1 MQTNS
6 KQPGRGTDKTR
17 RNALK
22 AAGLFAGVSA
32 LAGAGPVMA
41 AVTKETGLSYEGL
54 LKGMPGFQPRTLAPL
69 PVAEIPGFLSRMQLA
84 RTYETYRAAF
94 GKLAVAEKALQEISR
109 DASQAQNYRAV
120 RTQQITAANAVLLH
134 EFYFRN
140 LAAAKN
146 EPSRYVR
153 GNMTE
158 HMGTL
163 ETWRDDFAACAR
175 VADAWA
181 VLAYDPYDDRWH
193 NLPLGL
199 SDAGG
204 MVGTNPLVVCNVT
217 EDAWSTDYRDREA
230 FIAAFL
236 DHIDW
241 KEVASR
247 YHAVDR
253 H

>member
-1 MQTNS
+1 MHNS
-6 KQPGRGTDKTR
+6 SKSSRQGTDESR
-17 RNALK
+17 RRAIK
-22 AAGLFAGVSA
+22 AAGLLAGVSA
-32 LAGAGPVMA
+32 LGGAGPVMA
-41 AVTKETGLSYEGL
+41 AATKETGLSYEGL

-69 PVAEIPGFLSRMQLA
+69 PVAEIPGFLSKTQLA

-120 RTQQITAANAVLLH
+120 RTQQISTANAVLLH

-153 GNMTE
+153 GNMKE
-158 HMGTL
+158 HMGAQ
-163 ETWRDDFAACAR
+163 EVWREDFAACAR

-199 SDAGG
+199 ADAGG
-204 MVGTNPLVVCNVT
+204 MVGTNPLVVCNVAK
-217 EDAWSTDYRDREA
+217 DAWSTDYRDREA
-230 FIAAFL
+230 YIAAFL

-241 KEVASR
+241 KEVALR

>member
-6 KQPGRGTDKTR
+6 KPPRHGTDKGR
-17 RNALK
+17 RNALR
-22 AAGLFAGVSA
+22 AAGLFAGVSV
-32 LAGAGPVMA
+32 LGGAGPVMA
-41 AVTKETGLSYEGL
+41 AATKETGLSYEGL

-69 PVAEIPGFLSRMQLA
+69 PVAEIPGFLSKAQLA

-120 RTQQITAANAVLLH
+120 RTQQISAANAVLLH

-140 LAAAKN
+140 LAAATN

-153 GNMTE
+153 GNMKE
-158 HMGTL
+158 HMGTMDA
-163 ETWRDDFAACAR
+163 WREDFAACAR

-181 VLAYDPYDDRWH
+181 VLVYDPYDDRWH

-199 SDAGG
+199 PDAGG
-204 MVGTNPLVVCNVT
+204 MVGTNPLVVCNVAD
-217 EDAWSTDYRDREA
+217 DAWSTDYRDRET
-230 FIAAFL
+230 FVTAFL

-241 KEVASR
+241 KQVASR

-253 H
+253 R